1 MVVLTPPPPFIPLF
15 NQPPP
20 THQSQFVV
28 EKYKVGFDVLALS
41 KNLPKKVMLRLF
53 WGDRSKKIS
62 CNKIWERGV
71 PPLLFFLMYLS

>member
-1 MVVLTPPPPFIPLF
+1 MVVLTPLPFLPLF

-41 KNLPKKVMLRLF
+41 KNVTKKVMLKLF
-53 WGDRSKKIS
+53 RGDRSKNIS

-71 PPLLFFLMYLS
+71 PPLVFFLVYLS